1 MRTWKMG
8 EMRLSST
15 SIMNTNLT
23 IRMVVLI
30 QLHHCFFSKPWAA
43 RYLLACFKHGLKKL
57 SDVMK
62 ERRWGTEE
70 AEENV

>member
-1 MRTWKMG
+1 MG
-8 EMRLSST
+8 EMRLSFT

-30 QLHHCFFSKPWAA
+30 QLHHCFLSKLWVA
-43 RYLLACFKHGLKKL
+43 RYLLACFKLDLKKL
-57 SDVMK
+57 SDVRK